1 MSVDRATR
9 DALAV
14 MAAQLR
20 GDEQGVAALIGD
32 CDLPA
37 VAVVLADYAAEAVRL
52 AGGRE
57 VGDGDLAELLGVHL
71 RRLAGGSTRGGGSC

>member
-1 MSVDRATR
+1 MSAVDPAMR

-20 GDEQGVAALIGD
+20 GDEQGVAALLAD

-37 VAVVLADYAAEAVRL
+37 VAAILADFAAEAMRL

-57 VGDGDLAELLGVHL
+57 VSDGDLAGVVGTHL
-71 RRLAGGSTRGGGSC
+71 WRIAREAS